1 MAINVDKAW
10 FLVRALLLVCP
21 DHAKDIETALGSGAD
36 CLVFDLTQ
44 TTAAADMPL
53 ARQRVLAG
61 LHRARLQTHPPSLY
75 VRVGSLPD
83 EQVDADLD
91 AIMPGR
97 PDGILLSR
105 SQNGAD
111 VQHLSVKLSVREADH
126 GQSDGVTKIIA
137 MVAAT
142 AAAIFELGSYRGAS
156 RRLSGLIYSGAEIGA
171 AHGDAARDLA
181 DGPLAPAFAL
191 ARSLTL
197 FAAKAANVVAI
208 DAASPSNMDDACLLR
223 ECETA
228 RREGFSAKLAVD
240 RDQVAIINAI
250 FAEQ

>member
-1 MAINVDKAW
+1 M
-10 FLVRALLLVCP
+10 RTLLLVCP
-21 DHAKDIETALGSGAD
+21 DHDKDIETALGSSAD

-44 TTAAADMPL
+44 TAATADMPL
-53 ARQRVLAG
+53 TRQRILAG
-61 LHRARLQTHPPSLY
+61 LRRARLKTHPPSLY
-75 VRVGSLPD
+75 VRVGSLPT

-111 VQHLSVKLSVREADH
+111 VQHLSVKLSVREAEH

-156 RRLSGLIYSGAEIGA
+156 RRLSGLIYSGAEIGLTPG
-171 AHGDAARDLA
+171 HTTCDRP
-181 DGPLAPAFAL
+181 DGPLVPAFAL
-191 ARSLTL
+191 ARSLAL

-208 DAASPSNMDDACLLR
+208 DAASPSGMDDACLR
-223 ECETA
+223 RDCETA
-228 RREGFSAKLAVD
+228 RHEGFSAKLAGD

-250 FAEQ
+250 FAER